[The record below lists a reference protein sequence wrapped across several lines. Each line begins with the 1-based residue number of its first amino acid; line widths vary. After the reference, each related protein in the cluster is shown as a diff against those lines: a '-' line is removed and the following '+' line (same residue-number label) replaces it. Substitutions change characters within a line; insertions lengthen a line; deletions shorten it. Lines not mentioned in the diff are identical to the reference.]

1 MTNLDPRY
9 YANAR
14 REIEPFLLFP
24 IHSVLEIGCGEG
36 STLLW
41 LRESKGV
48 KICRGLEILPAA
60 AERARGKGL
69 DIAIGNVEVGGIPF
83 QEKNDLVLCLD
94 VLEHLHDPW
103 KTLCCISDSIRP
115 GGHLIVSIPNIA
127 HISILSDLIFNDD
140 WKYAESGI
148 LDKTHFRFFT
158 SRTARDLL
166 SQAGLEVIQCKPKI
180 VRKTHRRINFLTFHL
195 FERFLTYQNLFL
207 ARKK

>member
-1 MTNLDPRY
+1 MNNLDSNY
-9 YANAR
+9 YSNAR
-14 REIEPFLLFP
+14 LEIEPFISFP

-36 STLLW
+36 NTLLW

>member
-48 KICRGLEILPAA
+48 KICRGLEILPPA
-60 AERARGKGL
+60 AERAREKGL

-148 LDKTHFRFFT
+148 LDNSTGPIIQSRFGSDSVQAKDCTKNT
-158 SRTARDLL
+158 SA
-166 SQAGLEVIQCKPKI
+166 
-180 VRKTHRRINFLTFHL
+180 
-195 FERFLTYQNLFL
+195 Y
-207 ARKK
+207 